1 MSRPTKAI
9 IDLQALRHNFML
21 AQSLAPQSKTI
32 PMVKANAYGHGAI
45 EVADAL
51 ADIAPA
57 FGVAS
62 IEEAIELRQNGIEQP
77 ILLLEGIFSTDEV
90 DLAAQHS
97 FWLMVENRPQVEA
110 ILNATLARK
119 VNVWLGIDT
128 GMHRLGFQPD
138 EIQTAYDDLCLSLI
152 HI

>member
-45 EVADAL
+45 EVAGAL

-62 IEEAIELRQNGIEQP
+62 I
-77 ILLLEGIFSTDEV
+77 
-90 DLAAQHS
+90 
-97 FWLMVENRPQVEA
+97 
-110 ILNATLARK
+110 
-119 VNVWLGIDT
+119 
-128 GMHRLGFQPD
+128 
-138 EIQTAYDDLCLSLI
+138 
-152 HI
+152 